1 MPRKPNVSAE
11 AVNDL
16 VSQADDLTMEMLN
29 ATEEIKA
36 AMREHLTMLKAWIEH
51 WKQDAACNLPCT
63 PGSLALAHSSAE
75 EALKLLTR
83 PEPSQ

>member
-36 AMREHLTMLKAWIEH
+36 GRVDDLNGISDKAR
-51 WKQDAACNLPCT
+51 K
-63 PGSLALAHSSAE
+63 LALLASHAADLAAMLLLRADIQE
-75 EALKLLTR
+75 RDRELKKLRAGEA
-83 PEPSQ
+83 S